1 MGSYMIPGAQPGGIG
16 NLSQAAQSSQLLKT
30 LKLKQLYEPESLACL
45 LVTLFVDD
53 PRLHSARL
61 QRILKNACSHPPTR
75 DWLVRTLIGLVQRVA
90 QQRASSSTAAIS
102 AQPSTLP
109 ALPPSSI
116 SVAPV
121 AFTPSIPNGAVNVNL
136 NVNGDAYPSNAAD
149 VTLTDPGDDLDRMAE
164 MVHVMSANVNT
175 GGNSWLGLNMETSLG
190 TRTNIFQVQPASS
203 SSALSLSPG
212 PSKGRRPSSGAG
224 ARLTIHPQAAPTI
237 LKHALD
243 LLVALNRS
251 LSVYLN
257 EENKSASSGGAS
269 ATDSAHE
276 PEGAAADFWE
286 LLLRLDSQQRASSSR
301 FQPMDVDTPAPPS
314 ALQQAPFELLPLPQ
328 VLLSRRTETVD
339 ELFGGATMQ
348 LLKQINSETFLATYC
363 NSSLA
368 NLIGLLDTS
377 TVLRQSCALTDRL
390 LKLLNQVTQSLEAT
404 QTHLEFRP
412 QIAEASA
419 SPADAQQPATQASS
433 SGKTDKLKKLSGS
446 EGGDKKKRNVS
457 LARQNAESF
466 SLLFAHME
474 LLVKVLTS
482 RGCSAAGLE
491 DVMTLLQQLGYAGPV
506 TRQLITELLLRGVQE
521 LGSNVCYNIRQ
532 LSGELNEHLEHQKSA
547 GGSGSPGRKRPFG
560 ALEQAGGMD
569 SDDEQRGPNLRLHE
583 GRLVDRFNPE
593 NVLVVNASGQRAHRG
608 AELQLPAMA
617 GFTGKTS
624 NQNYLLRLLK
634 AVIQL
639 REHTARILTIQ
650 QAVTAPPPVG
660 IAANPPPFAG
670 AEQLAA
676 AAQQLDLI
684 FPPELAA
691 AAAQIPLF
699 MQQPLVNVDFA
710 NALLRNQEVAARL
723 LAAPVPPGVTAAPAL
738 APPAAAGAASTSQ
751 APPVAQPSAST
762 AAATSV
768 ETVSASA
775 ASASSSTSVPSTAA
789 VASEVSGASAP
800 TAAASSVSAAGT
812 STSIDT
818 ASSATVDTTAS
829 TIGSSV
835 ATGSGSSSGTLRASD
850 SSLSVPVSG
859 VAPFGSDVLLASTR
873 GGAREPEPPQP
884 PLAQQLYA
892 LVHRAVAE
900 CFHVEQQSD
909 DLLFSSTSTS
919 SQMDVETASPTTNVV
934 LPSSVSGVDVSTQPS
949 QPATAPSSLL
959 PRLSELLRLDEL
971 WAVLGDC
978 LSLLSSTS
986 DRNAVLLLQS
996 TVEAFFLVHGEDPNR
1011 TRDQRNRRDANALRA
1026 SQQQPPQPPQ
1036 QPPQP
1041 PQQQP
1046 QQQQQATATGATGS
1060 AAESASSVSQKPVA
1074 LTAEQLKFV
1083 SFAEKHRAV
1092 LNQILRQ
1099 SQVPLA
1105 DGPFAVLV
1113 NYTHVL
1119 DFDVKRRYFRQ
1130 ELQRHDERHHHRRE
1144 DSVPIRIRRDQ
1155 VFEDSYRHLFRLSGD
1170 DWKARFMVQFE
1181 GM

>member
-1 MGSYMIPGAQPGGIG
+1 MGSYMMPGAQPGG
-16 NLSQAAQSSQLLKT
+16 NQAAQSSSLLKM
-30 LKLKQLYEPESLACL
+30 LKVKQLYEPESLACL

-53 PRLHSARL
+53 PRVHSARL
-61 QRILKNACSHPPTR
+61 QRILKNACSHPLTR
-75 DWLVRTLIGLVQRVA
+75 NWLVRTLIGLVQRVA

-102 AQPSTLP
+102 VQPSSLP
-109 ALPPSSI
+109 ALPPSI
-116 SVAPV
+116 SVAP
-121 AFTPSIPNGAVNVNL
+121 TPSMPNGAVNL
-136 NVNGDAYPSNAAD
+136 NGDAYPSNAAD

-190 TRTNIFQVQPASS
+190 TRTNIFQVQPSS
-203 SSALSLSPG
+203 SSSVLSLSPG

-251 LSVYLN
+251 LSIYLN

-269 ATDSAHE
+269 ATDSSHE
-276 PEGAAADFWE
+276 PEGAADFWE

-314 ALQQAPFELLPLPQ
+314 ALQQPFFELLPPTQ
-328 VLLSRRTETVD
+328 VLLSRRTETVE

-368 NLIGLLDTS
+368 NLIGLLDTT

-412 QIAEASA
+412 QTAEASA
-419 SPADAQQPATQASS
+419 ADAQQPATQASS
-433 SGKTDKLKKLSGS
+433 SGKTEKSKKLSG

-491 DVMTLLQQLGYAGPV
+491 DVMTLLLQLGYAGPV

-547 GGSGSPGRKRPFG
+547 GGSPGRKRPFG
-560 ALEQAGGMD
+560 ALEQAGGTD
-569 SDDEQRGPNLRLHE
+569 SDDEQRGPNLRLRD

-639 REHTARILTIQ
+639 RDHTARILAIQ
-650 QAVTAPPPVG
+650 QAVTAPPP
-660 IAANPPPFAG
+660 NPPPVAG

-676 AAQQLDLI
+676 PGQQLDFM

-723 LAAPVPPGVTAAPAL
+723 LAAPVPPGVTAAPAIV
-738 APPAAAGAASTSQ
+738 PPATAGAASTSQ
-751 APPVAQPSAST
+751 APPVAQAPAT
-762 AAATSV
+762 VAATSV
-768 ETVSASA
+768 DTVSATA
-775 ASASSSTSVPSTAA
+775 ASASSSTSVPSAEA
-789 VASEVSGASAP
+789 VASEANGASAP
-800 TAAASSVSAAGT
+800 AAAASSVSASGT
-812 STSIDT
+812 STDT
-818 ASSATVDTTAS
+818 ASTVNTTAAI
-829 TIGSSV
+829 IGSSV
-835 ATGSGSSSGTLRASD
+835 ASGSSSVTLGASD
-850 SSLSVPVSG
+850 STASVPVSG
-859 VAPFGSDVLLASTR
+859 VAPASSDVLLATSTR
-873 GGAREPEPPQP
+873 GAREPEPSQP
-884 PLAQQLYA
+884 PLAQQLYG

-900 CFHVEQQSD
+900 CFRVEQQSG
-909 DLLFSSTSTS
+909 DLLFSSTG
-919 SQMDVETASPTTNVV
+919 SQMDVETPSTANIV
-934 LPSSVSGVDVSTQPS
+934 LPSSVSSVVDVTTQQS
-949 QPATAPSSLL
+949 QTAPSSLL

-978 LSLLSSTS
+978 LSLLASTS

-1026 SQQQPPQPPQ
+1026 SQQQQPQ
-1036 QPPQP
+1036 QPPP
-1041 PQQQP
+1041 PQQQ
-1046 QQQQQATATGATGS
+1046 QVTATGATGS

-1099 SQVPLA
+1099 SQVPLT

-1113 NYTHVL
+1113 NFTHVL